1 MQPDHML
8 LAKKIRFLF
17 SVIYAQVKSEA
28 KSGLT
33 DLSKSQE
40 KALLPI
46 INKIYSKKFKDMNEI
61 KSNYPGV
68 DYKDF
73 DNELGLQMTITV
85 SQKKVNETVDKTIKY
100 DKDRKIKEIWMFFLT
115 VDNISSNILIKNIIK
130 DIKLKFITLND
141 LINEIINADL
151 DYQRNVFSLI
161 ENQYSS
167 YFQNNI
173 DSDISKNI
181 GVPTAL
187 STFKDIVEK
196 KFFSSVICEENI
208 QHLSYKEVSLY
219 KGNECVFS
227 SKSLDLYS
235 IPDKHSKSNLTQLS
249 KLDEEDTFRNQ
260 NNNFLFTFIDLF
272 AGIGGI
278 RMPFQQ
284 LGGKCVFS
292 SEWDKFA
299 QRTYAAN
306 YGEVPSGDITQISA
320 KDIPDHDIL
329 MGGFPCQAF
338 SQAGLKKGF
347 EDTRGT
353 MFFEIQ
359 RILCE
364 KRPKIFLLENVKQ
377 LKGHDKGNTLRT
389 IINILTGE
397 SDQALDDVPM
407 SQDAREAL
415 GKKLNYWVDFK
426 VLRAADFGVP
436 QSRERIFIVGFDKDY
451 FGENFDFE
459 KIFKWPTPSYEQT
472 RVGDILESQ
481 EVLDAQ
487 EDKYTISDKLWA
499 VHQRRK
505 EEYRTKG
512 NGFGY
517 SVYTADSAYTNTIS
531 ARYYKDGSEILI
543 DQSHL
548 GKNPRKLTPRE
559 CARLQGFPDNFIVD
573 AVSQGQIYKQFG
585 NSACVKV
592 IQAIAKKLIDVLD
605 YKRAEK

>member
-1 MQPDHML
+1 MNAPEN
-8 LAKKIRFLF
+8 F
-17 SVIYAQVKSEA
+17 
-28 KSGLT
+28 
-33 DLSKSQE
+33 
-40 KALLPI
+40 LPI
-46 INKIYSKKFKDMNEI
+46 EARLIREKRLR
-61 KSNYPGV
+61 
-68 DYKDF
+68 
-73 DNELGLQMTITV
+73 LG
-85 SQKKVNETVDKTIKY
+85 
-100 DKDRKIKEIWMFFLT
+100 
-115 VDNISSNILIKNIIK
+115 
-130 DIKLKFITLND
+130 
-141 LINEIINADL
+141 
-151 DYQRNVFSLI
+151 
-161 ENQYSS
+161 
-167 YFQNNI
+167 
-173 DSDISKNI
+173 
-181 GVPTAL
+181 
-187 STFKDIVEK
+187 
-196 KFFSSVICEENI
+196 
-208 QHLSYKEVSLY
+208 
-219 KGNECVFS
+219 
-227 SKSLDLYS
+227 
-235 IPDKHSKSNLTQLS
+235 LTQLELATLLELKENGERTIRGWELGEHKPSKS
-249 KLDEEDTFRNQ
+249 KLAKILELHDEAPFKNE
-260 NNNFLFTFIDLF
+260 NNNCAFTFIDLF

-284 LGGKCVFS
+284 LDGKCVFS

-426 VLRAADFGVP
+426 VLRAADFGIP
-436 QSRERIFIVGFDKDY
+436 QNRERIFIVGFDKDY
-451 FGENFDFE
+451 FGEDFNFE
-459 KIFKWPTPSYEQT
+459 QIFKWPTPTYEST
-472 RVGDILESQ
+472 RVGDILEPQ

-499 VHQRRK
+499 GHQRRK
-505 EEYRTKG
+505 EEHKTKG
-512 NGFGY
+512 NGFGC
-517 SVYTADSAYTNTIS
+517 SVYTADSPYTNTIS

-585 NSACVKV
+585 NSVCVKV
-592 IQAIAKKLIDVLD
+592 IEAIAKQLVDVLV
-605 YKRAEK
+605 YKKAAKNIN